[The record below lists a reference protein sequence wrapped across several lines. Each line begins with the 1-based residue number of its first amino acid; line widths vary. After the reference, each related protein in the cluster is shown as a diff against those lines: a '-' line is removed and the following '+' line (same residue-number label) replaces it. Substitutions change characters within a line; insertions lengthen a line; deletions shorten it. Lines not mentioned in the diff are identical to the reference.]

1 MAMAANAGHE
11 LALKGRKYLAISGVV
26 KVDRFDEEEF
36 LVETGEGYLLIRGEG
51 LTLRHLDVEVG
62 DIAIEGR
69 IDEMLYLEEGRGR
82 ERRGLFGRL
91 FG

>member
-1 MAMAANAGHE
+1 MTSNVGHE
-11 LALKGRKYLAISGVV
+11 LALKGRKYLAISGIV
-26 KVDRFDEEEF
+26 KVERFDEEEF
-36 LVETGEGYLLIRGEG
+36 LVETGEGFLLIRGEG

-69 IDEMLYLEEGRGR
+69 INEMLYLEEGDGR
-82 ERRGLFGRL
+82 ERRGLLGRL